1 MHVNQPSESGKP
13 FRLLPRYGIYLRM
26 RHGGA
31 LGFDFPDV
39 DKLEL
44 ARAAFLSLGPTKRQV
59 RKFDRLCAS
68 LERVR

>member
-1 MHVNQPSESGKP
+1 
-13 FRLLPRYGIYLRM
+13 M

-31 LGFDFPDV
+31 LGFDFPHV

>member
-1 MHVNQPSESGKP
+1 MDVNHSSESGRP

-31 LGFDFPDV
+31 LGFDFPHV

-44 ARAAFLSLGPTKRQV
+44 AKAAFLSLGPTKRQV

>member
-1 MHVNQPSESGKP
+1 MHVNQPSESGRP

-31 LGFDFPDV
+31 LGFDFPHV

-68 LERVR
+68 LEQVR